1 MQYQLVKK
9 GVINLKETWEVLE
22 GGEGRQ
28 KCNYNKITKLFFK
41 KEKI

>member
-1 MQYQLVKK
+1 MLAIPKLQ
-9 GVINLKETWEVLE
+9 E
-22 GGEGRQ
+22 EGRQ